1 MIRYY
6 ISKILQ
12 IYGIFLA
19 GEGLYFGLVKHS
31 MGKEMRLL
39 ALGAAVFFVGW
50 IIQRGAK

>member
-19 GEGLYFGLVKHS
+19 GEGLYYGLVKHS
-31 MGKEMRLL
+31 MGKEMKLL
-39 ALGAAVFFVGW
+39 GIGAAVFFMGW
-50 IIQRGAK
+50 IIQKSSK